1 MSTTGAAQ
9 RAGEVLAQWDDWSA
23 RCTDQLFGL
32 DTRATS
38 VGTDADRLDVA
49 AAFLCRKAIFD
60 RIEQLRVAVQ
70 RGGSDVA
77 ALSTR
82 PLVDGQGGLVADNLS
97 SAANLVDAII
107 AKVDQRLTAIEQADA
122 TVERS
127 VVAIVHDL
135 AEADRLVE
143 QLGIHAGRVAKLHTR
158 AATTDRTAVSLTALA
173 TDVMSMVTVLRSAD
187 SDRLRIVAALPGIPA
202 KLEQLVARE
211 VAVRAVVARCRDKVL
226 PLPNLAVPA
235 VAAIEPLDAAVVL
248 SSMPWPAAFAK
259 LQPYLDRLDRLGAA
273 LDEVDRRFSL
283 VLSRR
288 DDLRGL
294 LQAYRDKA
302 GAHGLAEDPL
312 LEPAYRVAE
321 AVLWS
326 APCNVDVAEPLVDV
340 YTDAVNNAVVLRST
354 PRDSGER

>member
-1 MSTTGAAQ
+1 MSTMGAAE
-9 RAGEVLAQWDDWSA
+9 RAGEVLTQWDDWSA
-23 RCTDQLFGL
+23 RCTDQLFDL

-49 AAFLCRKAIFD
+49 AAFLGRKAIFD

-70 RGGSDVA
+70 QGGSDVV

-82 PLVDGQGGLVADNLS
+82 PLVDDQGGLVADNLS
-97 SAANLVDAII
+97 SAANLVDAVI

-122 TVERS
+122 TVEKS
-127 VVAIVHDL
+127 MVAIVHDL

-143 QLGIHAGRVAKLHTR
+143 QLGMHAVQVAELRTR
-158 AATTDRTAVSLTALA
+158 ADTTDRTAVSLAALA
-173 TDVMSMVTVLRSAD
+173 TDVLSMVAVLRSAD
-187 SDRLRIVAALPGIPA
+187 RDRQRIVASLPGIPA
-202 KLEQLVARE
+202 KLDQLLARE

-235 VAAIEPLDAAVVL
+235 VAAIEPLDAAAVL
-248 SSMPWPAAFAK
+248 SSMPWPAALAK
-259 LQPYLDRLDRLGAA
+259 LRPYLDRLDRLGAA
-273 LDEVDRRFSL
+273 LDEVDHRFSL
-283 VLSRR
+283 VLARR

-294 LQAYRDKA
+294 LQAYRGKA

-312 LEPAYRVAE
+312 LEPTYRAAE

-326 APCNVDVAEPLVDV
+326 APCNVDVAAPLVDA
-340 YTDAVNNAVVLRST
+340 YTGAVNEAIASRASR
-354 PRDSGER
+354 RDSGER